1 MKSKRI
7 KFGNDSPLSLFRQK
21 SQPSRIINVSSL
33 AHRFGK
39 IKKDDLNSEKSYSEV
54 HCYSQSKL
62 ANVLFTRELAK
73 RLKDSQ
79 VTVNA
84 LHPGTVNTEL
94 SRHIGKMTIL
104 MHHFLVKPFLFLF
117 FKTSK
122 AGAQTTI
129 YAGLSLLTF

>member
-1 MKSKRI
+1 MILAFSW
-7 KFGNDSPLSLFRQK
+7 QK
-21 SQPSRIINVSSL
+21 SQPSPSRIINVSSL
-33 AHRFGK
+33 AHRFGN
-39 IKKDDLNSEKSYSEV
+39 IKKDDLNSENSYSEV

-62 ANVLFTRELAK
+62 ANVLFTRELAR
-73 RLKDSQ
+73 RLKLEGCK

-104 MHHFLVKPFLFLF
+104 FHKFLVKPFLFLF

-129 YAGLSLLTF
+129 YAGRFKQSTSFG

>member
-1 MKSKRI
+1 
-7 KFGNDSPLSLFRQK
+7 
-21 SQPSRIINVSSL
+21 VSSL

-54 HCYSQSKL
+54 NCYSQSKL
-62 ANVLFTRELAK
+62 ANVLFTRELST
-73 RLKDSQ
+73 RLKASK

-94 SRHIGKMTIL
+94 SRHIGRMTIFF
-104 MHHFLVKPFLFLF
+104 HHYLVKPFLFLF
-117 FKTSK
+117 FKTPT

-129 YAGLSLLTF
+129 YAGI

>member
-1 MKSKRI
+1 M
-7 KFGNDSPLSLFRQK
+7 
-21 SQPSRIINVSSL
+21 SSL

-62 ANVLFTRELAK
+62 ANVLFTRELAR
-73 RLKDSQ
+73 RLEDSQ

-84 LHPGTVNTEL
+84 LHPGAVNTEMI
-94 SRHIGKMTIL
+94 RHIGKMTIF
-104 MHHFLVKPFLFLF
+104 MHDFMAKPFLFLF

-129 YAGLSLLTF
+129 YAGLKLHAF